1 MKKLLLLF
9 TLSFML
15 SASYAQ
21 EEINDQPIIY
31 QEQRMVFQQWN
42 QGDFTP
48 KAGFLDLNPYYWLI
62 WGLFYPNY
70 HDTDRRPLSATGP
83 QTQRLALVGTMN
95 STDNSYKKYSDTVRN
110 TALSNIA
117 NQTGSISGLD
127 PLWLLYY
134 NQQFSSV
141 INYTPASVL
150 LGLSTQASAKLIS
163 EGTYGWYLN
172 ELNMLKERV
181 QGAHT
186 SDMDRGSRIMAYY
199 RLLKE
204 YRVLSGIWAIRI
216 STADKD
222 IQMAAKQ
229 QILKNGQVTVPVWT
243 PQTEINI
250 ANQVL
255 QHAGY

>member
-1 MKKLLLLF
+1 MKKLIILCCFL
-9 TLSFML
+9 
-15 SASYAQ
+15 AVGWRSYAQ
-21 EEINDQPIIY
+21 EEVKDQPIIY
-31 QEQRMVFQQWN
+31 QEQRMVYQQWN
-42 QGDFTP
+42 QKDFTP
-48 KAGFLDLNPYYWLI
+48 TAGFLSLNPYYWLV

-70 HDTDRRPLSATGP
+70 HKTDRRPLSATGP
-83 QTQRLALVGTMN
+83 QTQRLTLVGTQN
-95 STDNSYKKYSDTVRN
+95 STDDSYKQNSDTVRN
-110 TALSNIA
+110 TALSTIA
-117 NQTGSISGLD
+117 NQSGLASDFD

-134 NQQFSSV
+134 NQEFSPV
-141 INYTPASVL
+141 LNYTPGSILV
-150 LGLSTQASAKLIS
+150 GLSPQASAKLVS
-163 EGTYGWYLN
+163 EGTYSWYLN

-204 YRVLSGIWAIRI
+204 YRKLAGVWSVRI
-216 STADKD
+216 AAADKD

-229 QILKNGQVTVPVWT
+229 QLLKNGRVSVPVWS
-243 PQTEINI
+243 PQTDVHI